1 MICARVPEGR
11 SRGPS
16 QPCVLSTVPHIIPK
30 CTSAKIRI
38 RGFSGLGF
46 DGSGATPGWWADVLW
61 VVGIRWFEGLLADA
75 KMVFVGCEPVQENVS
90 ARRMENAGGTMKHD
104 EILSPFST
112 LFPFLFLISF
122 AGVMELWCFWL
133 FVLLRLCFQEWS
145 PLSLSVL
152 DDLEIPQRRGL
163 ECHCDIPRWPAVQPN
178 ANRVSF
184 FFGRERPRMP
194 ARRRLNSSSVRALRS
209 AGVINRY

>member
-1 MICARVPEGR
+1 M
-11 SRGPS
+11 GPS
-16 QPCVLSTVPHIIPK
+16 HPCVLGAATPVALLVQYNSIQ
-30 CTSAKIRI
+30 SSLIRWI
-38 RGFSGLGF
+38 SGSGF

-61 VVGIRWFEGLLADA
+61 VVGIRWFEGLSADA

-104 EILSPFST
+104 ETLSPFST

-178 ANRVSF
+178 ANRASF
-184 FFGRERPRMP
+184 TLAENGREC
-194 ARRRLNSSSVRALRS
+194 RRGDVCALHQYALYDQS
-209 AGVINRY
+209 E